1 MGLFFSKGTCSLCGN
16 KEGKKKICDGFIC
29 KDCLRLCSIPFQ
41 VKINKFTTKELIL
54 NDIENNRNNKELLD
68 KFIATKKV
76 GKYIQFDEQNKKW
89 IIPNGFFGSIVNAK
103 VHDFKEIIEYELLE
117 DGESVT
123 KGGLGRAV
131 VGGVLLGGVGAIVGG
146 VTGRKKT
153 NSIINSLKIKITLDD
168 SSNPVAYINL
178 INSPVKSKSIVYKTA
193 YSEAQEIL
201 SILKIITEN
210 TNKNV
215 LNKNENN
222 LSITDE
228 LLKLK
233 HLKDEGI
240 LTDEEFN
247 IQKSKI
253 LNK

>member
-1 MGLFFSKGTCSLCGN
+1 MGLFFKKGTCLICN
-16 KEGKKKICDGFIC
+16 DKEGKKKIAEGFIC
-29 KDCLRLCSIPFQ
+29 KDCLKLCSIPFQ
-41 VKINKFTTKELIL
+41 VKINKSITKESIL
-54 NDIENNRNNKELLD
+54 TDIERNNNNKELLK
-68 KFIATKKV
+68 KFVVTKKV
-76 GKYIQFDEQNKKW
+76 GKYIEFDEQNKKW
-89 IIPNGFFGSIVNAK
+89 LIPDGFLGAKVNSK
-103 VHDFKEIIEYELLE
+103 VHDFNEIIEYELLE

-153 NSIINSLKIKITLDD
+153 NSIINSLKIKITLNN
-168 SSNPVAYINL
+168 SSDPVTYVNL
-178 INSPVKSKSIVYKTA
+178 IKTPVKSKSIIYKTA
-193 YSEAQEIL
+193 NSEAHEIL

-210 TNKNV
+210 NNIV
-215 LNKNENN
+215 HQN
-222 LSITDE
+222 LSNTSVSDE

-240 LTDEEFN
+240 LTTEEFE
-247 IQKSKI
+247 IQKNKI